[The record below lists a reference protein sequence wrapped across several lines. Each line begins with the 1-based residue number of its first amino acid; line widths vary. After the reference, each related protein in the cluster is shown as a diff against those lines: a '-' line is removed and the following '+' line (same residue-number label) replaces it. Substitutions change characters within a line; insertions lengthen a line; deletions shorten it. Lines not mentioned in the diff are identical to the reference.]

1 MSDKVK
7 NKYANPPKKITA
19 PVLSKE
25 IDLQE
30 IHAECVEE
38 LSLQQSKRDQ
48 LIAFYLTITGLVSAY
63 LFSSDI
69 NPVVRILIFFVLF
82 VLGCIWTA
90 ITIRYKVYKEI
101 YWMSCKTI
109 SSLFSVD
116 REKIDKPYVQH
127 IFYTVIKK
135 CYKSVPK
142 EEDTNKP
149 HLFKFIIKNL
159 SSAEYLM
166 FLTIALLTAV
176 SGAGGLFFLFY
187 SLKIPVWGY
196 ILSALFSISFI
207 AYQTIMYNKAALSVF
222 DAVIKTKESEIEKA
236 FNKAFEKAWFLHFF
250 G

>member
-1 MSDKVK
+1 MSKLEEFPHI
-7 NKYANPPKKITA
+7 NPPKKTTA
-19 PVLSKE
+19 PILNKD

-30 IHAECVEE
+30 IYDECIKE

-69 NPVVRILIFFVLF
+69 NHTVRIVIFFALF
-82 VLGCIWTA
+82 VLGCIWSA
-90 ITIRYKVYKEI
+90 ITIRYKVYKEV

-116 REKIDKPYVQH
+116 REKIDKSYLQH
-127 IFYTVIKK
+127 LFYTVIKK

-142 EEDTNKP
+142 GKKKNQP
-149 HLFKFIIKNL
+149 NLIKFIGKNIT
-159 SSAEYLM
+159 SAEYLM
-166 FLTIALLTAV
+166 FLTLVLLTAA

-187 SLKIPVWGY
+187 SLKLSVLGY
-196 ILSALFSISFI
+196 ILVALFLILFVVC
-207 AYQTIMYNKAALSVF
+207 QTISYNKAALSVF
-222 DAVIKTKESEIEKA
+222 KVIQDELNDS
-236 FNKAFEKAWFLHFF
+236 FNEVFEKAWFLHFF